1 VYAADLGEGKMGEPN
16 ELIFGQVGQFEKTVY
31 DEPVFAAIDR
41 MVQKY
46 PDKPAIIYLGE
57 TWTYAQMKELI
68 DRFANALYHLGVRHK
83 DRVMIYIPN
92 CPQFIAGYF
101 GSMKVG
107 ATPVPVSPI
116 YTPYEIE
123 YLIND
128 AGTEFILCQ
137 DINSGYVREV
147 FPKTCLKGMIVTNY
161 ADLLP
166 WWKRAVGTMFDKIP
180 HGVAEKGKEVYFFK
194 DLIKKYSPHPPKV
207 DINPRTDLSRLL
219 YTGGTTG
226 FPKGVPTNHT
236 AVVSFVSEIRQISE
250 GYVGEGGEDRLIM
263 INPLFHEMAQGMTM
277 AWALTKGNPLLLMPI
292 PDVDAILDTI
302 QRYRVTLFLGVPTLY
317 RMILEHDRV
326 DMYDCSSLRYC
337 LCGADKLP
345 PEVNERWKKRFGRPI
360 FQCYGATEVGF
371 TTTSPF
377 DKEPH
382 PESIGAPLP
391 SREVL
396 LCDVETLEPVPEGE
410 VGEVL
415 VRCEYTFKHYWNKP
429 EETARSF
436 VPVNGR
442 VFYRMNDFARRGDD
456 GQLYFVDRGVDI
468 IKYKGYRVSAS
479 EIEAV
484 LQGHEA
490 VIAACAVGVP
500 DAKTGERIKAIVVLK
515 DDARG
520 VSSAELLNWCRKRL
534 AAYKIPKYIEFRDM
548 LPKSKVGKLLRRE
561 IRDEERRKA
570 QKKKKKASPSAS

>member
-1 VYAADLGEGKMGEPN
+1 MSESD
-16 ELIFGQVGQFEKTVY
+16 ELIYGQVTEYQKTIY

-41 MVQKY
+41 ICEKY
-46 PDKPAIIYLGE
+46 PNNVALIYLGKK
-57 TWTYAQMKELI
+57 WTFAEFRDLI
-68 DRFANALYHLGVRHK
+68 DRFAKALYTLGVGHQ
-83 DRVMIYIPN
+83 DRVMLYIPN
-92 CPQFIAGYF
+92 SPQFLAGFF
-101 GSMKVG
+101 GSMKIG

-128 AGTEFILCQ
+128 TQAVYILCQ
-137 DINSGYVREV
+137 DTNFGYVKEV
-147 FPKTCLKGMIVTNY
+147 FPNTPLRGIIVTNY

-166 WWKRAVGTMFDKIP
+166 WWKKIVGKIFDKIP
-180 HGVAEKGKEVYFFK
+180 HGVVEKDKNVFFFK
-194 DLIKKYSPHPPKV
+194 DLIQTSTPDLPKV
-207 DINPRTDLSRLL
+207 EINPRADLSRFL

-250 GYVGEGGEDRLIM
+250 GIVGEGGEDRFIM

-277 AWALTKGNPLLLMPI
+277 AWGLTKGNPIILMPI
-292 PDVDAILDTI
+292 PDVDAILDSI
-302 QRYRVTLFLGVPTLY
+302 QRYKVTLFLGVPTLY

-326 DMYDCSSLRYC
+326 DMYDCSSLKLC

-345 PEVNERWKKRFGRPI
+345 PEVNERWKKKFGKPI
-360 FQCYGATEVGF
+360 YQCYGATEVGF
-371 TTTSPF
+371 TSTSPF
-377 DKEPH
+377 NQEPK
-382 PESIGAPLP
+382 PGSIGIPLP

-396 LCDVETLEPVPEGE
+396 IVDPDTLEPVPINE
-410 VGEVL
+410 VGELL
-415 VRCEYTFKHYWNKP
+415 VRCEFTFKHYWNKP

-436 VPVNGR
+436 VKVNGR
-442 VFYRMNDFARRGDD
+442 TFYRMGDFVRRGED
-456 GQLYFVDRGVDI
+456 GELYFVDRSADI

-484 LQGHEA
+484 LQDHPA
-490 VIAACAVGVP
+490 VIAACVVGVP
-500 DAKTGERIKAIVVLK
+500 DEKTGERIKGIVVLK
-515 DDARG
+515 EDARG
-520 VSSAELLNWCRKRL
+520 VSSLDLLNWCRERL
-534 AAYKIPKYIEFRDM
+534 APYKVPKYIEFRDM

-570 QKKKKKASPSAS
+570 KKRGEK

>member
-1 VYAADLGEGKMGEPN
+1 MSSQ
-16 ELIFGQVGQFEKTVY
+16 ELIYGQVGQYEKTIY

-41 MVQKY
+41 ICEKY
-46 PDKPAIIYLGE
+46 PDRPALIYLGK
-57 TWTYAQMKELI
+57 TWTYAELMELI
-68 DRFANALYHLGVRHK
+68 NRFAKALYTLGVSHG
-83 DRVMIYIPN
+83 DRVMLYIPN
-92 CPQFIAGYF
+92 SPQFLAGF
-101 GSMKVG
+101 LGSMKIG

-116 YTPYEIE
+116 YTPFEIE

-128 AGTEFILCQ
+128 AQTIYILCQ
-137 DINSGYVREV
+137 DTNFGYVKEV
-147 FPKTCLKGMIVTNY
+147 SPNTCLRGIIVTNY

-166 WWKRAVGTMFDKIP
+166 WWKRAVGTIFDKIP
-180 HGVAEKGKEVYFFK
+180 HGVVEKDKNVYFFK
-194 DLIKKYSPHPPKV
+194 DLIKESSPDPPKV
-207 DINPRTDLSRLL
+207 DINPRADLSRLL

-236 AVVSFVSEIRQISE
+236 AVVSFVSEVRKISE
-250 GYVGEGGEDRLIM
+250 GFVGEGGEERFIM

-277 AWALTKGNPLLLMPI
+277 AWGLTKGNPLLLMPI

-302 QRYRVTLFLGVPTLY
+302 QRHKVTLFLGVPTLY

-326 DMYDCSSLRYC
+326 DMYDCSSLRFC

-345 PEVNERWKKRFGRPI
+345 PEVNERWRKKFGRPI

-377 DKEPH
+377 DKDPL
-382 PESIGAPLP
+382 PESIGIPLP

-396 LCDVETLEPVPEGE
+396 IVDPDTLETVPTNE

-429 EETARSF
+429 EETTRSF
-436 VPVNGR
+436 VKVNGKT
-442 VFYRMNDFARRGDD
+442 FYRMGDFARRGED
-456 GQLYFVDRGVDI
+456 GQLYFVDRGADI

-484 LQGHEA
+484 LQDHSA
-490 VIAACAVGVP
+490 VIAACVVGVP

-515 DDARG
+515 EDARG
-520 VSSAELLNWCRKRL
+520 VSSLDLLNWCRERL
-534 AAYKIPKYIEFRDM
+534 APYKVPRYIEFRDM

-561 IRDEERRKA
+561 VRDEERRKT
-570 QKKKKKASPSAS
+570 QKKKE

>member
-1 VYAADLGEGKMGEPN
+1 MPETN
-16 ELIFGQVGQFEKTVY
+16 ELIYGQVGDYEPTVY

-41 MVQKY
+41 MRDKY
-46 PDKPAIIYLGE
+46 PDKPAVIYLGE
-57 TWTYAQMKELI
+57 TWTYTELMELI
-68 DRFANALYHLGVRHK
+68 DRMANALYNLGVGHGDK
-83 DRVMIYIPN
+83 VLLYIPN
-92 CPQFIAGYF
+92 CPQFIAGFF
-101 GSMKVG
+101 GSMKAG

-128 AGTEFILCQ
+128 VGAKFILCQ
-137 DINSGYVREV
+137 DTNSGYVKEV
-147 FPKTCLKGMIVTNY
+147 FPRTSLESVIVTNY

-166 WWKRAVGTMFDKIP
+166 WWKQAVGVLFDKVP
-180 HGVAEKGKEVYFFK
+180 HGVVEKGEEVHDFK
-194 DLIKKYSPHPPKV
+194 DLVKNHSPDPPKV
-207 DINPRTDLSRLL
+207 EINPRSDLSRLL

-250 GYVGEGGEDRLIM
+250 GYVGEGGEDALIM

-277 AWALTKGNPLLLMPI
+277 AWGLTMGNPVIIMPI
-292 PDVDAILDTI
+292 PHVDAILDTI
-302 QRYRVTLFLGVPTLY
+302 QRYKVTLMLGVPTLY

-326 DMYDCSSLRYC
+326 DLFDCPSLRYC

-345 PEVNERWKKRFGRPI
+345 PEVNARWKEKFGKPI

-371 TTTSPF
+371 TTTSSF
-377 DKEPH
+377 DREPE
-382 PESIGAPLP
+382 PDSIGEPLP
-391 SREVL
+391 SREVIL
-396 LCDVETLEPVPEGE
+396 VNPETLEPVAENQ

-436 VPVNGR
+436 VPIDGR
-442 VFYRMNDFARRGDD
+442 VFYRMNDFARKGED

-484 LQGHEA
+484 LQDHEA
-490 VIAACAVGVP
+490 VIAACVVGVP
-500 DAKTGERIKAIVVLK
+500 DKRTGERIKGIVVLK

-520 VSSAELLNWCRKRL
+520 VNAAELSNWCRERL
-534 AAYKIPKYIEFRDM
+534 APYKVPKYIEFRDM

-570 QKKKKKASPSAS
+570 DKKAG

>member
-1 VYAADLGEGKMGEPN
+1 MPN
-16 ELIFGQVGQFEKTVY
+16 QELIYGQVGEYEKTIY
-31 DEPVFAAIDR
+31 DEPVFLAIER
-41 MVQKY
+41 MCEKY

-57 TWTYAQMKELI
+57 TWTYSEMKELI
-68 DRFANALYHLGVRHK
+68 DRFANALYKLGVGHG
-83 DRVMIYIPN
+83 DRVMLYIPN
-92 CPQFIAGYF
+92 SPQFIAGFF
-101 GSMKVG
+101 GTMKIG

-116 YTPYEIE
+116 YTPFEIE

-128 AGTEFILCQ
+128 AQAIYILCQ
-137 DINSGYVREV
+137 DTNFGYVKEV
-147 FPKTCLKGMIVTNY
+147 FPKTPLRGIIVTNY
-161 ADLLP
+161 AELLP
-166 WWKRAVGTMFDKIP
+166 WYKRAIGAIFDKIP
-180 HGVAEKGKEVYFFK
+180 HGVVEKDKNVYFFK
-194 DLIKKYSPHPPKV
+194 ELIKESSPNPPKV
-207 DINPRTDLSRLL
+207 EINPRADLSRLL

-250 GYVGEGGEDRLIM
+250 GIVGEGGEDRLIM

-277 AWALTKGNPLLLMPI
+277 AWGLTKGNPVILMPI

-302 QRYRVTLFLGVPTLY
+302 QRYKVTLFLGVPTLY

-326 DMYDCSSLRYC
+326 DMYDCSSLRLC

-345 PEVNERWKKRFGRPI
+345 PEVNERWKKRFGKPI

-371 TTTSPF
+371 TSTSPF
-377 DKEPH
+377 NREPH
-382 PESIGAPLP
+382 PESIGIPLP

-396 LCDVETLEPVPEGE
+396 IVDPDTLKPVPPNEI
-410 VGEVL
+410 GEVL

-436 VPVNGR
+436 VKVNGR
-442 VFYRMNDFARRGDD
+442 VFYRMGDFARRGED
-456 GQLYFVDRGVDI
+456 GQLYFVDRGADI

-484 LQGHEA
+484 LQDHPA
-490 VIAACAVGVP
+490 VVAACVVGVP
-500 DAKTGERIKAIVVLK
+500 DEKTGERIKAIVVLK
-515 DDARG
+515 EDARG
-520 VSSAELLNWCRKRL
+520 VSSLDLLNWCRERL
-534 AAYKIPKYIEFRDM
+534 APYKVPRYIEFRDM

-570 QKKKKKASPSAS
+570 QKKTG

>member
-1 VYAADLGEGKMGEPN
+1 MIDQ
-16 ELIFGQVGQFEKTVY
+16 ELIYGQVKEYEKTIY
-31 DEPVFAAIDR
+31 DEPVFAAIER
-41 MVQKY
+41 MCEKY

-57 TWTYAQMKELI
+57 TWTYSEMKELI
-68 DRFANALYHLGVRHK
+68 DRFANALYTLGVSHG
-83 DRVMIYIPN
+83 DRVMLYIPN
-92 CPQFIAGYF
+92 SPQFIAGFF
-101 GSMKVG
+101 GTMKIG
-107 ATPVPVSPI
+107 AVPVPVSPI
-116 YTPYEIE
+116 YTPFEIE

-128 AGTEFILCQ
+128 AQAVYILCQ
-137 DINSGYVREV
+137 DTNFGYVKEI
-147 FPKTCLKGMIVTNY
+147 FPKTPLRGIIVTNY
-161 ADLLP
+161 AELLP
-166 WWKRAVGTMFDKIP
+166 WWKRTIGAIFDKIP
-180 HGVAEKGKEVYFFK
+180 HGVVEKDRNVYFFK
-194 DLIKKYSPHPPKV
+194 ELINGVSPNPPKIE
-207 DINPRTDLSRLL
+207 INPRADLSRLL

-236 AVVSFVSEIRQISE
+236 AVVSFVSEIRKISE
-250 GYVGEGGEDRLIM
+250 GFVGEGGEDRLIM

-277 AWALTKGNPLLLMPI
+277 AWGLTKGNPVILMPI
-292 PDVDAILDTI
+292 PDVDAILDNI
-302 QRYRVTLFLGVPTLY
+302 QRYKVTLFLGVPTLY

-326 DMYDCSSLRYC
+326 DMYDCSSLRLC

-345 PEVNERWKKRFGRPI
+345 PEVNERWKKRFGKPI

-371 TTTSPF
+371 TSTSPF
-377 DKEPH
+377 NREPH
-382 PESIGAPLP
+382 PESIGIPLP

-396 LCDVETLEPVPEGE
+396 IVDPDTLKPVPTNE

-436 VPVNGR
+436 VKVDGR
-442 VFYRMNDFARRGDD
+442 IFYRMGDFARRGED
-456 GQLYFVDRGVDI
+456 GQLYFVDRGADI

-484 LQGHEA
+484 LQDHPA
-490 VIAACAVGVP
+490 VVAACVVGVP

-515 DDARG
+515 EDARG
-520 VSSAELLNWCRKRL
+520 VSSLDLLNWCRDRL
-534 AAYKIPKYIEFRDM
+534 APYKVPRYIEFRDM

-570 QKKKKKASPSAS
+570 QKKNIK

>member
-1 VYAADLGEGKMGEPN
+1 MSSR
-16 ELIFGQVGQFEKTVY
+16 ELIYGQVGAYEKTVY
-31 DEPVFAAIDR
+31 DEPVFAAIER
-41 MVQKY
+41 MCQKY
-46 PDKPAIIYLGE
+46 PGRPAIIYLGK
-57 TWTYAQMKELI
+57 TWTYAEMKELI
-68 DRFANALYHLGVRHK
+68 DRFAKALYSLGVKHGDK
-83 DRVMIYIPN
+83 VMLYVPN
-92 CPQFIAGYF
+92 CPQFLAGFF
-101 GSMKVG
+101 GSMKIG

-116 YTPYEIE
+116 YTPFEIE

-128 AGTEFILCQ
+128 SEAVYILCQ
-137 DINSGYVREV
+137 DTNFGYVKEV
-147 FPKTCLKGMIVTNY
+147 FPNTSLKGIIVTNY

-166 WWKRAVGTMFDKIP
+166 WWKRVVGTMFDKIP
-180 HGVAEKGKEVYFFK
+180 HGVVEKGIEVYTFRNLVK
-194 DLIKKYSPHPPKV
+194 EHSPSPPIV
-207 DINPRTDLSRLL
+207 EINPRADLSRLL

-236 AVVSFVSEIRQISE
+236 AVVSFVSEVRQISE
-250 GYVGEGGEDRLIM
+250 GFVGEGGGDRLIM

-277 AWALTKGNPLLLMPI
+277 AWGLTKGNPIFLMPI

-302 QRYRVTLFLGVPTLY
+302 QRYKVTLFLGVPTLY

-326 DMYDCSSLRYC
+326 DMYNCSSLRYC

-345 PEVNERWKKRFGRPI
+345 PEVNARWKEKFGRPI

-377 DKEPH
+377 DREPH
-382 PESIGAPLP
+382 PESIGLPLP

-396 LCDVETLEPVPEGE
+396 VVDPETLAPVPKGE

-415 VRCEYTFKHYWNKP
+415 VRCEYTFKHYWKKP

-436 VPVNGR
+436 VHVNGK
-442 VFYRMNDFARRGDD
+442 VFYRMGDFARQRED
-456 GQLYFVDRGVDI
+456 GQLFFVDRGADI

-484 LQGHEA
+484 LQDHPA

-500 DAKTGERIKAIVVLK
+500 DARTGERIKAIVVLK
-515 DDARG
+515 EDARG
-520 VSSAELLNWCRKRL
+520 VSSLDLVTWCRERL
-534 AAYKIPKYIEFRDM
+534 APYKVPRYIEFRDM

-570 QKKKKKASPSAS
+570 QKKTDK

>member
-1 VYAADLGEGKMGEPN
+1 VSSD
-16 ELIFGQVGQFEKTVY
+16 ELIYGQVGGFEKTIY

-41 MVQKY
+41 MVAKY
-46 PDKPAIIYLGE
+46 PDRPAIIYLGE

-68 DRFANALYHLGVRHK
+68 DRFANALYNLGVQHK
-83 DRVMIYIPN
+83 DRVMLYIPN

-101 GSMKVG
+101 GSMKAG

-137 DINSGYVREV
+137 DTNCGYVKEV

-166 WWKRAVGTMFDKIP
+166 WWKRATGKLFDKIP
-180 HGVAEKGKEVYFFK
+180 HGVVEKGEEVYFFK
-194 DLIKKYSPHPPKV
+194 DLIKKYPPHPPKV
-207 DINPRTDLSRLL
+207 DINPRADLSRLL

-277 AWALTKGNPLLLMPI
+277 AWALTKGNPLMIMPM

-326 DMYDCSSLRYC
+326 DFYDCSSLRYC

-345 PEVNERWKKRFGRPI
+345 PEVNERWKKKFGKPI

-377 DKEPH
+377 DQEPH
-382 PESIGAPLP
+382 AESIGIPLP

-396 LCDVETLEPVPEGE
+396 VCDSETLEPVPGGE

-415 VRCEYTFKHYWNKP
+415 VRCEFTFKHYWNKP

-436 VPVNGR
+436 VPVGGR
-442 VFYRMNDFARRGDD
+442 VFYRMNDFAKRGED

-490 VIAACAVGVP
+490 VIAACVVGVP
-500 DAKTGERIKAIVVLK
+500 DSKTGERIKAIVVLK

-520 VSSAELLNWCRKRL
+520 VSSAELLSWCRKRL
-534 AAYKIPKYIEFRDM
+534 AAYKVPKYIEFRDM

-561 IRDEERRKA
+561 IRDEERRKV
-570 QKKKKKASPSAS
+570 QKKGNKATA

>member
-1 VYAADLGEGKMGEPN
+1 MKMPESN
-16 ELIFGQVGQFEKTVY
+16 ELMYGQAGEYEKTVY
-31 DEPVFAAIDR
+31 DEPVFAAIER
-41 MVQKY
+41 MCEKY
-46 PDKPAIIYLGE
+46 PDRPAVIYLGE
-57 TWTYAQMKELI
+57 TWTYAELMELI
-68 DRFANALYHLGVRHK
+68 NRFANALYSLGVRHGDK
-83 DRVMIYIPN
+83 VMLYIPN
-92 CPQFIAGYF
+92 CPQFIVGFF
-101 GSMKVG
+101 GSMKAG

-116 YTPYEIE
+116 YTPFEIE

-128 AGTEFILCQ
+128 AGAKFILCQ
-137 DINSGYVREV
+137 DTNSGYVKEV
-147 FPKTCLKGMIVTNY
+147 FPKTSLEGVIVTNF
-161 ADLLP
+161 ADLMP
-166 WWKRAVGTMFDKIP
+166 SWKRAVGFLFDRIP
-180 HGVAEKGKEVYFFK
+180 HGLVEKGKEVHYFK
-194 DLIKKYSPHPPKV
+194 DLIKKYPPVPPKV
-207 DINPRTDLSRLL
+207 EINPRADLSRLL

-250 GYVGEGGEDRLIM
+250 GCVGEGGEDRLIM

-277 AWALTKGNPLLLMPI
+277 AWGLTMGNPVIIMPI
-292 PDVDAILDTI
+292 PHIDAILDTI
-302 QRYRVTLFLGVPTLY
+302 QKYKVTLMLGVPTLY
-317 RMILEHDRV
+317 RMILEHDRI
-326 DMYDCSSLRYC
+326 DLFDCPSLRYC

-345 PEVNERWKKRFGRPI
+345 PEVNARWKEKFGKPI

-377 DKEPH
+377 DIEPKS
-382 PESIGAPLP
+382 ESIGVPLP
-391 SREVL
+391 SREIKIV
-396 LCDVETLEPVPEGE
+396 DPETLEPMGVNE
-410 VGEVL
+410 VGELL

-436 VPVNGR
+436 VKVDGR
-442 VFYRMNDFARRGDD
+442 AFYRMNDFIKQGED
-456 GQLYFVDRGVDI
+456 GHLYFVDRGVDI

-484 LQGHEA
+484 LQDHEA

-500 DAKTGERIKAIVVLK
+500 DARTGERIKAIVVLK

-520 VSSAELLNWCRKRL
+520 VSASELSNWCRERL
-534 AAYKIPKYIEFRDM
+534 ASYKVPKYIEFRDM

-570 QKKKKKASPSAS
+570 DKKGSASRR

>member
-1 VYAADLGEGKMGEPN
+1 MSESK
-16 ELIFGQVGQFEKTVY
+16 ELIYGQVGEFERTMY
-31 DEPVFAAIDR
+31 DEPVFAAFDR
-41 MVQKY
+41 MCEKY
-46 PDKPAIIYLGE
+46 ADRPAIIYLGE
-57 TWTYAQMKELI
+57 TWTYAQTQELI
-68 DRFANALYHLGVRHK
+68 NRFANALYNLGVRHG
-83 DRVMIYIPN
+83 DRVMLYIPN
-92 CPQFIAGYF
+92 CPQFIAGFF
-101 GSMKVG
+101 GSMKAG
-107 ATPVPVSPI
+107 ATPVPISPI

-128 AGTEFILCQ
+128 SEAKYILCQ
-137 DINSGYVREV
+137 DTNSGYVKEV
-147 FPKTCLKGMIVTNY
+147 FPKTCLQGMIVTNY
-161 ADLLP
+161 ADLVP
-166 WWKRAVGTMFDKIP
+166 WWKRAAGFLFDKIP
-180 HGVAEKGKEVYFFK
+180 HGVVEKGEETYFFK
-194 DLIKKYSPHPPKV
+194 DLIRKYPPDPPKV
-207 DINPRTDLSRLL
+207 DINPRADLSRLL

-263 INPLFHEMAQGMTM
+263 VNPLFHEMAQGMTM
-277 AWALTKGNPLLLMPI
+277 AWGLTMGNPVVLMPI
-292 PDVDAILDTI
+292 ADIDAILDAI

-326 DMYDCSSLRYC
+326 DMYDCPSLKLC

-345 PEVNERWKKRFGRPI
+345 PEVNARWKEMFNRPI

-371 TTTSPF
+371 TSTSPF
-377 DKEPH
+377 DEEPH
-382 PESIGAPLP
+382 LQSIGVPLP
-391 SREVL
+391 SREVKVV
-396 LCDVETLEPVPEGE
+396 DRDTLQPMPNNE

-436 VPVNGR
+436 VQIDGR
-442 VFYRMNDFARRGDD
+442 LFYRMNDFAYRGDD
-456 GQLYFVDRGVDI
+456 GQLYFVDRGTDI

-479 EIEAV
+479 EIEAA
-484 LQGHEA
+484 LQDHEA

-500 DAKTGERIKAIVVLK
+500 DARTGERIKAIVVLK

-520 VSSAELLNWCRKRL
+520 VSSSDLSSWCRARL
-534 AAYKIPKYIEFRDM
+534 ASYKVPKYIEFRDM

-570 QKKKKKASPSAS
+570 QKKAEKVTASGGS

>member
-1 VYAADLGEGKMGEPN
+1 MTQ
-16 ELIFGQVGQFEKTVY
+16 ELIQGKVGEYEKTIY

-41 MVQKY
+41 ICQKY
-46 PDKPAIIYLGE
+46 PDRIALIYLGE
-57 TWTYAQMKELI
+57 QWTYREMKELI
-68 DRFANALYHLGVRHK
+68 DRFARALYGLGVKHG
-83 DRVMIYIPN
+83 DRVMLYIPN
-92 CPQFIAGYF
+92 CPQFIAGFF
-101 GSMKVG
+101 GSMRVG

-128 AGTEFILCQ
+128 VGAEYILCQ
-137 DINSGYVREV
+137 DTNFGYVNEV
-147 FPKTCLKGMIVTNY
+147 LPNTCLRTIIVTNY

-166 WWKRAVGTMFDKIP
+166 WWKRAAGALFDKIP
-180 HGVAEKGKEVYFFK
+180 HGVVEKGRGVHYFK
-194 DLIKKYSPHPPKV
+194 DLITKYSPNPPKV
-207 DINPRTDLSRLL
+207 EIDPRVDLSRLL

-250 GYVGEGGEDRLIM
+250 GHVGEGGEDRLIM

-277 AWALTKGNPLLLMPI
+277 AWGFTKGNPVVLMPLAE
-292 PDVDAILDTI
+292 VDAILDAI
-302 QRYRVTLFLGVPTLY
+302 QRYRVTLLIGVPTLY

-345 PEVNERWKKRFGRPI
+345 PEVNARWKEMFGQPI

-371 TTTSPF
+371 TCTSPF
-377 DKEPH
+377 DTEPH
-382 PESIGAPLP
+382 PQSIGFPLP
-391 SREVL
+391 SREVRIV
-396 LCDVETLEPVPEGE
+396 DPETLNPMPVNE

-415 VRCEYTFKHYWNKP
+415 VHCEYTFKHYWRKP
-429 EETARSF
+429 EETARSY
-436 VPVNGR
+436 VEVDGK
-442 VFYRMNDFARRGDD
+442 VFYRMGDFARQGED
-456 GQLYFVDRGVDI
+456 GQLYFVDRGSDI

-484 LQGHEA
+484 LQDHAA

-500 DAKTGERIKAIVVLK
+500 DPRTGERIKAIVVLK
-515 DDARG
+515 EDARG
-520 VSSAELLNWCRKRL
+520 VSSSDLLSWCRTRL
-534 AAYKIPKYIEFRDM
+534 ASYKVPKYIEFRDM

-570 QKKKKKASPSAS
+570 EKGRESN

>member
-1 VYAADLGEGKMGEPN
+1 MIDQ
-16 ELIFGQVGQFEKTVY
+16 ELIYGQVKEYEKTIY
-31 DEPVFAAIDR
+31 DEPVFAAIER
-41 MVQKY
+41 MCEKY

-57 TWTYAQMKELI
+57 TWTYSEMKELI
-68 DRFANALYHLGVRHK
+68 DRFANALYILGVTHG
-83 DRVMIYIPN
+83 DRVMLYIPN
-92 CPQFIAGYF
+92 SPQFIAGFF
-101 GSMKVG
+101 GTMKIG
-107 ATPVPVSPI
+107 AVPVPVSPI
-116 YTPYEIE
+116 YTPFEIE

-128 AGTEFILCQ
+128 AQAVYILCQ
-137 DINSGYVREV
+137 DTNFGYVKEV
-147 FPKTCLKGMIVTNY
+147 FPKTPLRGIIVTNY
-161 ADLLP
+161 AELLP
-166 WWKRAVGTMFDKIP
+166 WWKRTIGTIFDKIP
-180 HGVAEKGKEVYFFK
+180 HGVVEKDRDVYFFK
-194 DLIKKYSPHPPKV
+194 ELINGVSPNPPKV
-207 DINPRTDLSRLL
+207 EINPRADLSRLL

-236 AVVSFVSEIRQISE
+236 AVVSFVSEIRKISE
-250 GYVGEGGEDRLIM
+250 GFVGEGGEDRLIM

-277 AWALTKGNPLLLMPI
+277 AWGLTKGNPVILMPI
-292 PDVDAILDTI
+292 PDVDAILDNI
-302 QRYRVTLFLGVPTLY
+302 QRYKVTLFLGVPTLY

-326 DMYDCSSLRYC
+326 DMYDCSSLRLC

-345 PEVNERWKKRFGRPI
+345 PEVNERWKKRFGKPI

-371 TTTSPF
+371 TSTSPF
-377 DKEPH
+377 NREPH
-382 PESIGAPLP
+382 PESIGIPLP

-396 LCDVETLEPVPEGE
+396 IVDPDTLKPVPTNE

-436 VPVNGR
+436 VKVDGR
-442 VFYRMNDFARRGDD
+442 VFYRMGDFARRGED
-456 GQLYFVDRGVDI
+456 GQLYFVDRGADI

-484 LQGHEA
+484 LQDHPA
-490 VIAACAVGVP
+490 VVAACVVGVP

-515 DDARG
+515 EDARG
-520 VSSAELLNWCRKRL
+520 VSSLDLLNWCRDRL
-534 AAYKIPKYIEFRDM
+534 APYKVPRYIEFRDM

-570 QKKKKKASPSAS
+570 QKKNIK

>member
-1 VYAADLGEGKMGEPN
+1 MVSQ
-16 ELIFGQVGQFEKTVY
+16 ELIYGQVGKYEKTIY
-31 DEPVFAAIDR
+31 DEPVFAAIER
-41 MVQKY
+41 MCEKY
-46 PDKPAIIYLGE
+46 PARPAIIYLGKIWNYTE
-57 TWTYAQMKELI
+57 LKELI
-68 DRFANALYHLGVRHK
+68 DRFAKALYTLGVGHG
-83 DRVMIYIPN
+83 DRVMLYIPN
-92 CPQFIAGYF
+92 SPQFIAGFF
-101 GSMKVG
+101 GTMKIG
-107 ATPVPVSPI
+107 AVPVPVSPI
-116 YTPYEIE
+116 YTPFEIE

-128 AGTEFILCQ
+128 SQAIYILCQ
-137 DINSGYVREV
+137 DTNFGYVKEV
-147 FPKTCLKGMIVTNY
+147 FPKTCLKGIIVTNY

-166 WWKRAVGTMFDKIP
+166 WWKRAVGAIFDKIP
-180 HGVAEKGKEVYFFK
+180 HGVVEKDKNVYFFK
-194 DLIKKYSPHPPKV
+194 DLIKESSPDPPKV
-207 DINPRTDLSRLL
+207 EIDPRADLSRIL

-250 GYVGEGGEDRLIM
+250 GFVGEGGEDRLIM

-277 AWALTKGNPLLLMPI
+277 AWGLTKGNPVILMPI
-292 PDVDAILDTI
+292 PDVDAILDNI

-326 DMYDCSSLRYC
+326 DMYDCSSLRLC

-345 PEVNERWKKRFGRPI
+345 PEVNERWKKKFGKPI

-377 DKEPH
+377 DREPH
-382 PESIGAPLP
+382 PESIGFPLP

-396 LCDVETLEPVPEGE
+396 IVDPDTLEPVPPNE

-436 VPVNGR
+436 VRVDGR
-442 VFYRMNDFARRGDD
+442 IFYRMGDFARRDEN
-456 GQLYFVDRGVDI
+456 GQLYFVDRGADI
-468 IKYKGYRVSAS
+468 IKYKGYRISAS

-484 LQGHEA
+484 LQDHSA
-490 VIAACAVGVP
+490 VIAACVVGVP

-515 DDARG
+515 EDARG
-520 VSSAELLNWCRKRL
+520 VSSMDLLNWCRERL
-534 AAYKIPKYIEFRDM
+534 APYKVPRYIEFRDM

-570 QKKKKKASPSAS
+570 QKKDVKRDS

>member
-1 VYAADLGEGKMGEPN
+1 MPSQ
-16 ELIFGQVGQFEKTVY
+16 ELIYGQVGPYEKTIY

-41 MVQKY
+41 ICEKY
-46 PDKPAIIYLGE
+46 PDRPALIYLGK
-57 TWTYAQMKELI
+57 TWTYGEFKELI
-68 DRFANALYHLGVRHK
+68 DRFAKALYTLGVSHG
-83 DRVMIYIPN
+83 DRVMLYIPN
-92 CPQFIAGYF
+92 SPQFLAGF
-101 GSMKVG
+101 LGSMKIG

-116 YTPYEIE
+116 YTPFEIE

-128 AGTEFILCQ
+128 VKAIYVLCQ
-137 DINSGYVREV
+137 DTNFGYVKEV
-147 FPKTCLKGMIVTNY
+147 FPNTCLRGIIVTNY

-166 WWKRAVGTMFDKIP
+166 WWKRAVGAIFDKIP
-180 HGVAEKGKEVYFFK
+180 HGVVEKDKNVYFFK
-194 DLIKKYSPHPPKV
+194 DLIKESSPDPPKV
-207 DINPRTDLSRLL
+207 EINPRADLSRLL

-236 AVVSFVSEIRQISE
+236 AVVSFVSEVRKISE
-250 GYVGEGGEDRLIM
+250 GFVGEGGEDRFIM

-277 AWALTKGNPLLLMPI
+277 AWGLTKGNPLILMPI

-302 QRYRVTLFLGVPTLY
+302 QRYKVTLFLGVPTLY

-326 DMYDCSSLRYC
+326 DMYDCSSLRFC

-345 PEVNERWKKRFGRPI
+345 PEVNERWRKKFGRPI

-377 DKEPH
+377 DKDPL
-382 PESIGAPLP
+382 PESIGIPLP

-396 LCDVETLEPVPEGE
+396 LVDPDTLIPVPTNE

-436 VPVNGR
+436 VKVNGKT
-442 VFYRMNDFARRGDD
+442 FYRMGDFARRSED
-456 GQLYFVDRGVDI
+456 GQLYFVDRGADI

-484 LQGHEA
+484 LQDHSA
-490 VIAACAVGVP
+490 VIAACVVGVP
-500 DAKTGERIKAIVVLK
+500 EAKTGERIKAIVVLK
-515 DDARG
+515 EDARG
-520 VSSAELLNWCRKRL
+520 VSSLDLLNWCRERL
-534 AAYKIPKYIEFRDM
+534 APYKVPRYIEFRDM

-561 IRDEERRKA
+561 VRDEERRKA
-570 QKKKKKASPSAS
+570 QKKKE

>member
-1 VYAADLGEGKMGEPN
+1 MNPK
-16 ELIFGQVGQFEKTVY
+16 ELIYGQVGEYEKTIY
-31 DEPVFAAIDR
+31 DEPVFAAIER
-41 MVQKY
+41 IIQKY
-46 PDKPAIIYLGE
+46 PNKPAIIYLGK
-57 TWTYAQMKELI
+57 TWTYAELKELI
-68 DRFANALYHLGVRHK
+68 DRFANALYNLGVRHG
-83 DRVMIYIPN
+83 DRVMLYIPN
-92 CPQFIAGYF
+92 SPQFIVGYF
-101 GSMKVG
+101 GSMKAG
-107 ATPVPVSPI
+107 ATPVPISPI

-128 AGTEFILCQ
+128 SGVEFILCQ
-137 DINSGYVREV
+137 DTNCGYVKEV
-147 FPKTCLKGMIVTNY
+147 FPKTCLKGIIVTNY

-166 WWKRAVGTMFDKIP
+166 WWKRTVGVMFDKIP
-180 HGVAEKGKEVYFFK
+180 HGIVEKGEEVHFFK
-194 DLIKKYSPHPPKV
+194 DLIKKHPPTPPKV
-207 DINPRTDLSRLL
+207 DINPRADLSRLL

-236 AVVSFVSEIRQISE
+236 AVVSFVSEIGQISE

-277 AWALTKGNPLLLMPI
+277 AWALTKGNPIILMPI
-292 PDVDAILDTI
+292 ADIDAILDSI
-302 QRYRVTLFLGVPTLY
+302 QRYKVTLILGVPTLY

-326 DMYDCSSLRYC
+326 DLYDCRSLRYC

-345 PEVNERWKKRFGRPI
+345 PEVNARWKEIMGRPI

-371 TTTSPF
+371 TTTTPF
-377 DKEPH
+377 NRESQPD
-382 PESIGAPLP
+382 SIGVPLP
-391 SREVL
+391 SRAVKVV
-396 LCDVETLEPVPEGE
+396 DPETLEPVSQGE

-436 VPVNGR
+436 VQVNDR
-442 VFYRMNDFARRGDD
+442 VFYRMGDFARQGDD
-456 GQLYFVDRGVDI
+456 GQLYFVDRGPDM

-479 EIEAV
+479 EIEAA
-484 LQGHEA
+484 LQDHPA

-515 DDARG
+515 EDARG
-520 VSSAELLNWCRKRL
+520 VSSLDLLNWCRERL
-534 AAYKIPKYIEFRDM
+534 APYKVPRYIEFRDM

-561 IRDEERRKA
+561 IRDEERRKT
-570 QKKKKKASPSAS
+570 QKKSEKVTQPGL

>member
-1 VYAADLGEGKMGEPN
+1 MEESK
-16 ELIFGQVGQFEKTVY
+16 ELIYGQVGEYEKTIY
-31 DEPVFAAIDR
+31 DEPVFAAFER
-41 MVQKY
+41 MAETY
-46 PDKPAIIYLGE
+46 PDRPALIYLGK
-57 TWTYAQMKELI
+57 TWSYAGLKELI
-68 DRFANALYHLGVRHK
+68 DRFANALFSLGVK
-83 DRVMIYIPN
+83 YGDRVMLYIPN
-92 CPQFIAGYF
+92 CPQFIAGF
-101 GSMKVG
+101 LGAMKAG

-123 YLIND
+123 YLLND
-128 AGTEFILCQ
+128 SQAKYILCQ
-137 DINSGYVREV
+137 DTNSGYVKEV
-147 FPKTCLKGMIVTNY
+147 FPKTRLRGMIVTNF

-166 WWKRAVGTMFDKIP
+166 WWKRAVGALFDKIP
-180 HGVAEKGKEVYFFK
+180 HGVVEKGEGVYFFK
-194 DLIKKYSPHPPKV
+194 DLIETCPPKPPKV
-207 DINPRTDLSRLL
+207 EINPRADLSRLL

-236 AVVSFVSEIRQISE
+236 AVVSFVSEIRQISQ
-250 GYVGEGGEDRLIM
+250 GYVGEGGKDVLIM

-277 AWALTKGNPLLLMPI
+277 AWGLTMGNPIVLMPI
-292 PDVDAILDTI
+292 ADVDAILDSI
-302 QRYRVTLFLGVPTLY
+302 QRYGVTLMIGVPTLY

-326 DMYDCSSLRYC
+326 DLYHCPTLRYC

-345 PEVNERWKKRFGRPI
+345 PEVNARWKEKFGKPI

-371 TTTSPF
+371 TSTTPF
-377 DKEPH
+377 DRQPS
-382 PESIGAPLP
+382 PDSVGIPLP
-391 SREVL
+391 SREVKVV
-396 LCDVETLEPVPEGE
+396 DPETLQPVQVNE

-436 VPVNGR
+436 VPVNDR
-442 VFYRMNDFARRGDD
+442 VFYRMNDFARLGED
-456 GQLYFVDRGVDI
+456 GQLHFVDRGVDI

-490 VIAACAVGVP
+490 VIAACVVGVP
-500 DAKTGERIKAIVVLK
+500 DARTGERIKAIVVLK
-515 DDARG
+515 DDAKG
-520 VSSAELLNWCRKRL
+520 VSSSELLRWCRDKL
-534 AAYKIPKYIEFRDM
+534 APYKVPKYIEFRDM

-570 QKKKKKASPSAS
+570 EKKSDKPSADR

>member
-1 VYAADLGEGKMGEPN
+1 MESQ
-16 ELIFGQVGQFEKTVY
+16 ELIFGQVGQYEKTIY
-31 DEPVFAAIDR
+31 DEPVFSAIER
-41 MVQKY
+41 MCEKY
-46 PDKPAIIYLGE
+46 PEKPAIIYLGKS
-57 TWTYAQMKELI
+57 WTYRELKELI
-68 DRFANALYHLGVRHK
+68 DRFAMALYRLGVNHGDK
-83 DRVMIYIPN
+83 IMLYIPN
-92 CPQFIAGYF
+92 SPQFIAGFF
-101 GSMKVG
+101 GIMKIG
-107 ATPVPVSPI
+107 AVPVPVSPI
-116 YTPYEIE
+116 YTPFEIE

-128 AGTEFILCQ
+128 VQAVYILCL
-137 DINSGYVREV
+137 DTNFGYVKEV
-147 FPKTCLKGMIVTNY
+147 FPHTCLKGIIVTNY

-166 WWKRAVGTMFDKIP
+166 WWKKAVGTIFDKIP
-180 HGVAEKGKEVYFFK
+180 HGVVEKDRNVFFFK
-194 DLIKKYSPHPPKV
+194 DLIKESSPNPPEV
-207 DINPRTDLSRLL
+207 EIDPRADLSRIL

-250 GYVGEGGEDRLIM
+250 GFIREGGEDRLIM

-277 AWALTKGNPLLLMPI
+277 AWGLTMGNPVILIPI

-302 QRYRVTLFLGVPTLY
+302 QRYKVTLFLGVPTLY

-326 DMYDCSSLRYC
+326 DMYDCSSLRFC

-345 PEVNERWKKRFGRPI
+345 PEVNERWEKKFGRPI

-371 TTTSPF
+371 TSTSPF
-377 DKEPH
+377 DREPH
-382 PESIGAPLP
+382 PESIGIPLP

-396 LCDVETLEPVPEGE
+396 IVNPETLEPMPNNE

-436 VPVNGR
+436 VKVNGR
-442 VFYRMNDFARRGDD
+442 IFYRMGDFARRGEN
-456 GQLYFVDRGVDI
+456 GELYFVDRGADI

-484 LQGHEA
+484 LQNHSA
-490 VIAACAVGVP
+490 VIAACVVGVP
-500 DAKTGERIKAIVVLK
+500 DTKTGERIKAIVVLK
-515 DDARG
+515 EDARG
-520 VSSAELLNWCRKRL
+520 VSALDLINWCRERL
-534 AAYKIPKYIEFRDM
+534 APYKVPKYIEFRDM

-561 IRDEERRKA
+561 IREEERRKA
-570 QKKKKKASPSAS
+570 QKVRN